1 MVYENGTEIVL
12 DDSTNSH
19 DATVLASG
27 EIFTFY
33 VFKQS
38 KNQNSTWKSFTN
50 HTGGFE
56 CLYEYTFG

>member
-12 DDSTNSH
+12 DNRANSH
-19 DATVLASG
+19 NATALASG

-38 KNQNSTWKSFTN
+38 KNQNSTWKSFTYD
-50 HTGGFE
+50 TGGFE
-56 CLYEYTFG
+56 CLYE